1 MPSPTSSS
9 CRIQNRKWMNGPQNG
24 RSCRCRFRIELP
36 LPLKS
41 STACGFCLSG
51 REFTWWIFFFRRPPF
66 ASHPFPTG
74 RATLIR
80 LSISDF
86 TRDYIYDLQC
96 TPVKAMTSWTKILGL
111 WFSGKGITTGNT
123 FFSSIEGISEVKITF
138 FWYCYFY
145 RNMSALIIM
154 GVAGIFSLRGQIY
167 NFVNIT
173 SKANMFNFI

>member
-1 MPSPTSSS
+1 MGAAAGAGFESNSRSRWSHRPRAVSASPVESL
-9 CRIQNRKWMNGPQNG
+9 RD
-24 RSCRCRFRIELP
+24 
-36 LPLKS
+36 
-41 STACGFCLSG
+41 
-51 REFTWWIFFFRRPPF
+51 EFSFSATPPF

-111 WFSGKGITTGNT
+111 WFSGKGIITGNT